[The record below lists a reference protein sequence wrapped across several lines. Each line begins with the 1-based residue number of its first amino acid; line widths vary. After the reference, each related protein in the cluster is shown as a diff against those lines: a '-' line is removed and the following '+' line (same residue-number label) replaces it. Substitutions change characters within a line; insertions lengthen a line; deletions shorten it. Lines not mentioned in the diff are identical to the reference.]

1 VGGVYVAGGI
11 APKILPRLQESS
23 FMAAFRNK
31 GRMSELMKSI
41 PVKVVLD
48 PAAGLLGAALEAC
61 QIAASED
68 L

>member
-1 VGGVYVAGGI
+1 
-11 APKILPRLQESS
+11 
-23 FMAAFRNK
+23 MAAFRNK